1 MQAWCK
7 SLLPLELKM
16 HLQDH
21 LDGDESFPHPGSK
34 KDDRIA
40 HQGLIEQVHL
50 KPSKKGQQT
59 VGLAR
64 PESKL

>member
-1 MQAWCK
+1 
-7 SLLPLELKM
+7 M

-50 KPSKKGQQT
+50 KPSRKGQQT